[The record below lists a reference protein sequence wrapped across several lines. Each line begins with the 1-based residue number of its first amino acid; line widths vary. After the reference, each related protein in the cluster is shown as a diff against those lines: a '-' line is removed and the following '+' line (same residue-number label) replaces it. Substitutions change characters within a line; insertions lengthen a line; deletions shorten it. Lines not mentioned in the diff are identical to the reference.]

1 MRRHA
6 FTLIELLV
14 VISIIALLIG
24 LLLPALGAARDA
36 ARGSAC
42 LSNLR
47 QVGIAMA
54 TYSADHKNKIVPG
67 RALVT
72 DGAVSRETSYAAIL
86 ARGGYGP
93 AQNVTLIPAGSDSLT
108 QSLFRCPEG
117 EGLREDPAALPA
129 DKLDF
134 AVNARYWRTAAT
146 PTFSEVVNTWYGF
159 NGTSS
164 EAYNEWQPMTWH
176 DGATPAVF
184 QDSDFFRSPTETVM
198 ILDGL
203 KNVLGAFERIS
214 LRHSGESA
222 NILFA
227 DGHVASATET
237 ELPDDGTG
245 IGFPNGNT
253 VGQLDNFPELIWR
266 LNQ

>member
-24 LLLPALGAARDA
+24 ILLPALSAARDS
-36 ARGSAC
+36 ARGTAC
-42 LSNLR
+42 LSNLK
-47 QVGIAMA
+47 QIGIAMA
-54 TYSADHKNKIVPG
+54 TYSADHKNRVVPG
-67 RALVT
+67 RSLVT
-72 DGAVSRETSYAAIL
+72 DGVSSRETSYASTL

-117 EGLREDPAALPA
+117 EGLREDGTAPA
-129 DKLDF
+129 DKLDL

-159 NGTSS
+159 NGTAS

-176 DGATPAVF
+176 DGTTPAVF
-184 QDSDFFRSPTETVM
+184 QDTDFFRSPTETVM

-203 KNVLGAFERIS
+203 RNVMGTFNRIS
-214 LRHSGESA
+214 LRHSGDSA

-227 DGHVASATET
+227 DGHVASATEAD
-237 ELPDDGTG
+237 LPADGTG
-245 IGFPNGNT
+245 IGGPNENS
-253 VGQLDNFPELIWR
+253 VGQLDNFPEFVWR